1 MLFKLIWRYLF
12 CPFYFHYN
20 TTPFY
25 LSFIMTGGQRGCLY
39 WVEDKYHQQV
49 ASGSFTFCKGT
60 VFLKASKCC
69 KKQNLS
75 ETFWTMTVGAKVVPN
90 GVKAP
95 NWKSLYTSFIVPGD
109 PRPHSA
115 GQDAAASYNFYIKP
129 SFSITVIK
137 VRDLSY
143 FMFGSCTHKYVRQ
156 CHPIKTRWWTK
167 SKFGIIE

>member
-1 MLFKLIWRYLF
+1 MAFWSIQTGYNNFHYTQIEYYSILMLLKLILKKFIIIPPLF
-12 CPFYFHYN
+12 ISPLLC
-20 TTPFY
+20 
-25 LSFIMTGGQRGCLY
+25 LGAKRLLILGWGQISSTSSK
-39 WVEDKYHQQV
+39 WI
-49 ASGSFTFCKGT
+49 FN
-60 VFLKASKCC
+60 FLQGHSLQLSKCC
-69 KKQNLS
+69 KKQNLP

-115 GQDAAASYNFYIKP
+115 GQDAASYNFYIKP

-143 FMFGSCTHKYVRQ
+143 FMFGSCTHKYVWQ
-156 CHPIKTRWWTK
+156 
-167 SKFGIIE
+167 